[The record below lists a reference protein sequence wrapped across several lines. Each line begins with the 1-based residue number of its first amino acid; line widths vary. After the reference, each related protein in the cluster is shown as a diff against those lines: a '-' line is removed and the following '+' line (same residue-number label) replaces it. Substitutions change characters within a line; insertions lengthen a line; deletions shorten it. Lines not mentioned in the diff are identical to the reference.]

1 MTEEKEEKEGLK
13 AVADRVRTNG
23 KVLTVPTGELRD
35 AFGAKRLGKIVS
47 DRIRDELSSMGIG
60 MIPMESKDS
69 KEPGDS
75 DWNRR
80 ESVRLYVLGS
90 EVDHLIQA
98 VNTPGELGD
107 EKIRDAVGGRATEIL
122 NEIRILVCE

>member
-1 MTEEKEEKEGLK
+1 MTEEKEKREGLK
-13 AVADRVRTNG
+13 DVCDRVRANG
-23 KVLTVPTGELRD
+23 KVLTVPTAELRD

-47 DRIRDELSSMGIG
+47 DRIRDELRSMGIG
-60 MIPMESKDS
+60 MVPTENRDS
-69 KEPGDS
+69 GES

-80 ESVRLYVLGS
+80 EHVRLYELGS

-98 VNTPGELGD
+98 INTPGEIGD